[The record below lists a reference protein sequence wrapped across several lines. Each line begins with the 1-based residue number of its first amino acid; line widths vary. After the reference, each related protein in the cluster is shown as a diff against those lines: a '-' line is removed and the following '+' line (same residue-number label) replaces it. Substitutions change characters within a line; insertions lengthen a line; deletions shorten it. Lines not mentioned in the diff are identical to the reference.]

1 MSDGTRYLEDGN
13 PDFPEEM
20 PIPLIRKTLGEAA
33 KQALSLLSEAVE
45 AEQATLMAFQE
56 MERQRNVA
64 LEALKLAEQTAEG
77 ALDAQAEAEQKW
89 FSARTLLQNLR
100 IRRGGGKLLAVESSP
115 DGCNYVAIPFSDVVV
130 TEP

>member
-20 PIPLIRKTLGEAA
+20 PIPLTRKTLGEAA

-77 ALDAQAEAEQKW
+77 ALDAQAEAEKQW
-89 FSARTLLQNLR
+89 FSARDKLKEVEIIVFDTDFTPSHGKSSRIERLERLLR
-100 IRRGGGKLLAVESSP
+100 K
-115 DGCNYVAIPFSDVVV
+115 
-130 TEP
+130 